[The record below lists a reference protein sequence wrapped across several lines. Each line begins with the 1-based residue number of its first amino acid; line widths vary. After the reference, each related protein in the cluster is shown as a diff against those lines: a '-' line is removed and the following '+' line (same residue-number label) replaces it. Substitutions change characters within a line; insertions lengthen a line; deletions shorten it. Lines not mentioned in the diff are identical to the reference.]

1 MLSFQ
6 TFFSFFFYCGFLLLF
21 SFSLGKKSSEQ
32 ACLPFFTW
40 FMTSKPNL
48 SLLLS
53 AFTCQRASST
63 ELNVST
69 HSASNLLLQGQL
81 KGRERKRRIGR
92 LLFRLLQHL
101 KPRRQA
107 WTRNAGSNPLTCSR
121 ITVSFCLWGSAFS
134 KQTYRVADFGPAELH
149 LSCITAVPGAKLA
162 SGNTKPLVDLSQ
174 HVAGDVLRTSRSK
187 KEENFS
193 NNVMDAA
200 WVQQACTV
208 YWIAVFIWDFISFHF
223 GYLRGLISIPVME
236 NGFLWI
242 TVRVWLLL

>member
-6 TFFSFFFYCGFLLLF
+6 LSFLFLLLF
-21 SFSLGKKSSEQ
+21 PSFIQLFIWEEKLWTSLS
-32 ACLPFFTW
+32 W
-40 FMTSKPNL
+40 FITSKPNL

-101 KPRRQA
+101 KPQRQA
-107 WTRNAGSNPLTCSR
+107 WTRTRNAGSNPLTCSR
-121 ITVSFCLWGSAFS
+121 ITVSFCLSGSTFS

-149 LSCITAVPGAKLA
+149 LSCITAVPGAKVA
-162 SGNTKPLVDLSQ
+162 SGNAKPLVDQ
-174 HVAGDVLRTSRSK
+174 HVAGDLL
-187 KEENFS
+187 
-193 NNVMDAA
+193 
-200 WVQQACTV
+200 QAS
-208 YWIAVFIWDFISFHF
+208 WS
-223 GYLRGLISIPVME
+223 
-236 NGFLWI
+236 
-242 TVRVWLLL
+242 